1 MFNSSRGI
9 SKATQKQLSRSRQR
23 RLSFECFETRS
34 MLSAAPTQLDPELLI
49 AVSGQLAN
57 LHIERP
63 VAHTE
68 SFQGN
73 SYAFLSSPSEGGFL
87 ETSANVVVNFHS
99 TSSTTVFGSTEW
111 LSTISPSSITTYSS
125 SSSGITLNFDAAG
138 TGLTSKFND
147 ITPLVTPTPIIVFD
161 SYNESKQADSPS
173 ALAESASPGGAIR
186 MEPITKSPVDGRVG
200 GPISVPP
207 QQVEVGESQIN
218 RLTISTL
225 VTTQSS
231 PISGE
236 WARAVVFEMAGGEP
250 LLARKSTVSAD
261 VKLSTGLPSDESPK
275 PHTLS
280 RAEIP
285 TSLDA
290 ETQEAAATADDTAVA
305 KQANLSD
312 GPHPYSAAISAAVD
326 VFMANWNSARADRSI
341 FEGPVLR
348 TTPAPKAHPQTKSAG
363 AKPTAPKGDEQA
375 ADRIDSESGIHH
387 AGMEAAPVLIALA
400 LERWLHRR
408 TSNEK
413 SKAGTIGIGG

>member
-1 MFNSSRGI
+1 MFNSSRRI

-49 AVSGQLAN
+49 TLSGQLAN

-73 SYAFLSSPSEGGFL
+73 NYAFLTSPSEGGFL
-87 ETSANVVVNFHS
+87 ATSNVAVTFHS
-99 TSSTTVFGSTEW
+99 TGSTTAFGGAEW
-111 LSTISPSSITTYSS
+111 LSTISPLSLTSSTLT
-125 SSSGITLNFDAAG
+125 SSGITLNFDVAG
-138 TGLTSKFND
+138 TGFTSKFND
-147 ITPLVTPTPIIVFD
+147 ITPLVTPTPIIVLD
-161 SYNESKQADSPS
+161 SNNESKQADSPS
-173 ALAESASPGGAIR
+173 HFAESASPGGAIR
-186 MEPITKSPVDGRVG
+186 MEPITKSPVDSRVG

-207 QQVEVGESQIN
+207 QKVEIGESQIN
-218 RLTISTL
+218 RLTTSTL
-225 VTTQSS
+225 ATTQSS

-250 LLARKSTVSAD
+250 LLARKSNVSAD
-261 VKLSTGLPSDESPK
+261 VRLSTAPQSDESPK

-280 RAEIP
+280 QAEIP

-290 ETQEAAATADDTAVA
+290 ETQNTAASPDAGAIT
-305 KQANLSD
+305 KNANLSA
-312 GPHPYSAAISAAVD
+312 GAHPYTAAISAAID
-326 VFMANWNSARADRSI
+326 VFMANWNSARTDMSI

-348 TTPAPKAHPQTKSAG
+348 TMPAAKVHPQTESAG
-363 AKPTAPKGDEQA
+363 AKSAAPKGNEQA
-375 ADRIDSESGIHH
+375 AARIDAESGVQH

-408 TSNEK
+408 SADEK